1 MKINNLYD
9 SNNINNGKLNTHHP
23 TLNTKI
29 LVAGVGG
36 QGVVFLTNLL
46 VKSALLADIPVA
58 TSEIHGLSQRGGSV
72 TAGITLGENTYGFLE
87 TAGVDILFG
96 LEPLEAQRNVSYLNK
111 NSIAII
117 DDNRILPYA
126 VNAGNAPYPNIEKF
140 INYLEENIQTVIYNT
155 ESPKNMISVL
165 RNLYVLGRA
174 SSETQ
179 FPIPAKFIEKAITE
193 LAKKGFEE
201 ESLEAFHLGVNNK
214 ETLISSNK

>member
-1 MKINNLYD
+1 MLK
-9 SNNINNGKLNTHHP
+9 K
-23 TLNTKI
+23 TKI

-46 VKSALLADIPVA
+46 VKSALLAGIPVA

-96 LEPLEAQRNVSYLNK
+96 LEPLEAQRNIAYLHK
-111 NSIAII
+111 NSIVII
-117 DDNRILPYA
+117 DNNQILPYV

-140 INYLEENIQTVIYNT
+140 VEYLKENIQFVIYNT

-174 SSETQ
+174 CAETQ
-179 FPIPAKFIEKAITE
+179 FPIPAKFIEKAIVE

-201 ESLEAFHLGVNNK
+201 KSLEAFHLGLNIKSKTVNQNK
-214 ETLISSNK
+214 